1 MQKVIYKGKLYEVSY
16 ETENS
21 YVVYDISGTG
31 QMLYLPKEECEV
43 V

>member
-1 MQKVIYKGKLYEVSY
+1 MIKVIYKDKLYEVCDM
-16 ETENS
+16 TEHC
-21 YVVYDISGTG
+21 YLVYDISGTG